1 MSSSSTEALVAGAE
15 ILKELSHASD
25 TMVYIGI
32 MEKLDISDEYLQEI
46 HKELSRL
53 ADISIEGDIHRKRSE
68 LNYMLYHEEGE

>member
-15 ILKELSHASD
+15 ILKELSHAAD

-32 MEKLDISDEYLQEI
+32 MEKLDISDEHLQAI

-53 ADISIEGDIHRKRSE
+53 ADISIEGDIHKSR
-68 LNYMLYHEEGE
+68 LNYNEEGE

>member
-1 MSSSSTEALVAGAE
+1 MKSSSTEALVAGAE
-15 ILKELSHASD
+15 ILKELSHAAD